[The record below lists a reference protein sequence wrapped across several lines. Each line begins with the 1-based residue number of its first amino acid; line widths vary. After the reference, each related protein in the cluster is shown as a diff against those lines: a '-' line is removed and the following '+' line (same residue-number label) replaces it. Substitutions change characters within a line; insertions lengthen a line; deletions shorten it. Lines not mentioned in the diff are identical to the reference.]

1 MTIRKNLINT
11 SFQTFFVSKERC
23 SCPLAFDIIK
33 ISEKIKKIGL
43 LKNATVVVSLSYGK
57 RMVVQRAE
65 SSFDELNLDDF
76 VEVVDYDPL
85 KKIML
90 VIGKSEPCIEASV
103 HWMIHHARDNIN
115 AIMQINERGIMDGFS
130 KKFPMTEK
138 LFPLGS
144 IELVKEVL
152 KTLKNNKNIIIK
164 DTGVMFTGA
173 DLKELE
179 DTVLENMGGST

>member
-1 MTIRKNLINT
+1 MIRKNLINA
-11 SFQTFFVSKERC
+11 SFQTFFVSKEKC
-23 SCPLAFDIIK
+23 SCPLAVEIIK
-33 ISEKIKKIGL
+33 ISEKIKKLRL
-43 LKNATVVVSLSYGK
+43 LKNTTGAISLSYGK
-57 RMVVQRAE
+57 RMVVQRAG
-65 SSFDELNLDDF
+65 SSFDDLNLDDF

-103 HWMIHHARDNIN
+103 HWMIHHARDDIN
-115 AIMQINERGIMDGFS
+115 AIMQINKEGIVERFS
-130 KKFPMTEK
+130 KKFPVTER

-144 IELVKEVL
+144 IDLVKEVL
-152 KTLKNNKNIIIK
+152 KTLKNSKNIIIK

-179 DTVLENMGGST
+179 DTVLENIGGSS

>member
-1 MTIRKNLINT
+1 MMFRKNLINT
-11 SFQTFFVSKERC
+11 SFQTFFVSKEKC
-23 SCPLAFDIIK
+23 SCPLAFEVIK
-33 ISEKIKKIGL
+33 ISEKIKKLGL

-57 RMVVQRAE
+57 RMIVQRVG
-65 SSFDELNLDDF
+65 SIFSELDLDDF

-85 KKIML
+85 KNIML

-103 HWMIHHARDNIN
+103 HWMIHHARGDIN
-115 AIMQINERGIMDGFS
+115 AILQINEERDIERFS

-138 LFPLGS
+138 VFPLGS

-152 KTLKNNKNIIIK
+152 KTLNNSTNIIIK

-173 DLKELE
+173 NLKELE
-179 DTVLENMGGST
+179 DTVLENIGGVS